1 MAEKILIV
9 DDDLDTLRLV
19 GLMLERQGYRIMA
32 ASSGQQALS
41 MVFSER
47 PDLILLDLMM
57 PEMDGIEVARRLRA
71 SPETREILIIMFTA
85 KSQIEDKLEGFDAGA
100 DDYLTKPTQPRE
112 LIAHVKAVLKRAGM
126 RQAEPAR
133 REYTEKGKL
142 VGVIAAK
149 GGVGVS
155 TVALN
160 LGIVI
165 HQETKRPVIVSDLRP
180 GCGTIGLEIG
190 VTNPLGLSKL
200 LALPEDE
207 ITPPVIERE
216 LFEHHSGVQF
226 LLASA
231 QPLDARLAQAA
242 DQFTAIARQISF
254 LASYTVLDL
263 GGQLTPAA
271 EKVIHYCDRVVV
283 VLEPVPQTVYQTRL
297 LLEGVGGKEPANRKV
312 IIALVN
318 RLRAGMQLSLG
329 QVQDQLGREVSVI
342 FTAAPELAYQS
353 QVSQTPMVLR
363 QTDGVT
369 MQQFTALAGRVIGRQ
384 TQA

>member
-1 MAEKILIV
+1 MAEKILVV

-41 MVFSER
+41 MIYSEK
-47 PDLILLDLMM
+47 PDLVLLDLMM

-71 SPETREILIIMFTA
+71 SPETAEILIIMFTA

-112 LIAHVKAVLKRAGM
+112 LIAHVKAVLKRSGM
-126 RQAEPAR
+126 RQAAPE
-133 REYTEKGKL
+133 REYKDQGKL
-142 VGVIAAK
+142 IGVLAAK

-155 TVALN
+155 TLALN
-160 LGIVI
+160 LGVVM
-165 HQETKRPVIVSDLRP
+165 HQETKRSVLVSDFRP
-180 GCGTIGLEIG
+180 GCGTIGLEVG

-200 LALPEDE
+200 LAMQETE
-207 ITPPVIERE
+207 ITPLAIERE

-231 QPLDARLAQAA
+231 QPLDARLMAA
-242 DQFTAIARQISF
+242 SEQLSAIARQITY
-254 LASYTVLDL
+254 LASYTILDL
-263 GGQLTPAA
+263 GGAYTPAI
-271 EKVIHYCDRVVV
+271 EKVLQFCDRVVV
-283 VLEPVPQTVYQTRL
+283 VVEPVPQTVYQTRL
-297 LLEGVGGKEPANRKV
+297 LLDCLGGKDSGNRRV
-312 IIALVN
+312 LVALVN

-329 QVQDQLGREVSVI
+329 QVQDQLGRDVSVI

-353 QVSQTPMVLR
+353 QVSTTPMVLR
-363 QTDGVT
+363 QADGVA
-369 MQQFTALAGRVIGRQ
+369 MQQFTALAAKVIGKPG
-384 TQA
+384 